1 MPVVIREEEVM
12 WRSVLGLS
20 VVPGAMVLIASWRL
34 VPESPRF
41 LSFVAEH
48 DEGVK
53 VRSGTKTLLNA
64 RLNSAFA
71 LDV

>member
-1 MPVVIREEEVM
+1 
-12 WRSVLGLS
+12 
-20 VVPGAMVLIASWRL
+20 MVLIASWRL

-41 LSFVAEH
+41 LSFVAKH

-53 VRSGTKTLLNA
+53 VRSGTKTLLYA